1 MNIRKVRKSDN
12 KFLAHI
18 IKAAFDEHGAPKVG
32 TVYSDPTTDNLY
44 ELFKNKRSMLWVVEE
59 TGEILG
65 CCGIYPTDGLPDHCA
80 ELVKFY
86 LLPKARGRGIGTRLM
101 EQNIESAMELG
112 YSELYLESLP
122 EFDNAVRMYRKFG
135 FKDLGKPLGESGHAT
150 CNIWMIKNLLEK

>member
-12 KFLAHI
+12 KFLAAI
-18 IKAAFDEHGAPKVG
+18 IKKAFDEHGAPKVG
-32 TVYSDPTTDNLY
+32 TVHSDPTTDNLY

-59 TGEILG
+59 AGEILG

-86 LLPKARGRGIGTRLM
+86 LSPKARGKGIGSKLM
-101 EQNIESAMELG
+101 ELNIKSAMELG

-122 EFDNAVRMYRKFG
+122 HFGNAVKMYRKFG
-135 FKDLGKPLGESGHAT
+135 FKNLEGPLGESGHPT
-150 CNIWMIKNLLEK
+150 CNIWMIKRLEEV